1 MRILR
6 IVRILLPDGSPAVLR
21 PYTDNAGN
29 WPAGFMFSNVNE
41 LSRFAIAFM
50 NEGKLEGKEVLSPSA
65 INKLSTPYSPVIS
78 SYDSGSYGYGLFI
91 HNSRGVQVVEH
102 PGGMEGFT
110 CQFLMVPEHRF
121 AVIILSN
128 TYGTKF
134 PKSTE
139 KAMELFLPLEAE
151 MAADPEMNVSLPIP
165 EEAISE
171 EKMTEEEIT
180 EEETVE
186 EVMNEEE
193 MSEEGMTAYVGH
205 YSNSPELYLNIVK
218 KDGGIFLKIGELE
231 APVTKIGENRFL
243 ATNPFLGQP
252 LEFIL
257 VPGEDGEPGYL
268 HMSHRA
274 LKKVRQV
281 QVGR

>member
-50 NEGKLEGKEVLSPSA
+50 NEGKLEGKEVLPPSA

-151 MAADPEMNVSLPIP
+151 MAADSEMNVSLPMP
-165 EEAISE
+165 EEVIS
-171 EKMTEEEIT
+171 
-180 EEETVE
+180 
-186 EVMNEEE
+186 EEE
-193 MSEEGMTAYVGH
+193 MSEEEMTAYVGH
-205 YSNSPELYLNIVK
+205 YSNSPELYLDIVK